1 MIKAIICV
9 LFSIL
14 SLTGCAKTEK
24 VFEKDDSVIIVRHDA
39 DTITTVTFTDNY
51 PVENYSSKADKE
63 KEVKESYTEVL
74 TKLFSS
80 GAVVDVNTEITDSR
94 IKVISTLDFSKITN
108 LSEFG
113 IGSPYPSLKEFT
125 DFLEKSGWNAVDK

>member
-9 LFSIL
+9 LFSLL

-24 VFEKDDSVIIVRHDA
+24 VFKKDDSVIIVHHDA

-51 PVENYSSKADKE
+51 PVGDYSSKMDKE

-113 IGSPYPSLKEFT
+113 IKSPYPSLKEFS
-125 DFLEKSGWNAVDK
+125 DFLTKSGWSTVDK

>member
-1 MIKAIICV
+1 M
-9 LFSIL
+9 L
-14 SLTGCAKTEK
+14 SLTGCAKEEK
-24 VFEKDDSVIIVRHDA
+24 VFKKDDSVIIVRHDA
-39 DTITTVTFTDNY
+39 DTITAVTFTDNY
-51 PVENYSSKADKE
+51 PVGDYSSKMDKE

-80 GAVVDVNTEITDSR
+80 GAVVGVNTEITDSR

-113 IGSPYPSLKEFT
+113 IKSPYPSLKEFT
-125 DFLEKSGWNAVDK
+125 DFLEKSGWNTVDK

>member
-1 MIKAIICV
+1 MIRVIICV
-9 LFSIL
+9 LFSLL
-14 SLTGCAKTEK
+14 SLTGCAEEEK
-24 VFEKDDSVIIVRHDA
+24 VFKKDASVIIVRHDA
-39 DTITTVTFTDNY
+39 DTITTATFTDNY
-51 PVENYSSKADKE
+51 PVGDYSSKMDKE

-113 IGSPYPSLKEFT
+113 IKSPYPSLKEFT
-125 DFLEKSGWNAVDK
+125 DFLEKSGWNTVDK

>member
-9 LFSIL
+9 LFSLL
-14 SLTGCAKTEK
+14 SLTGCAKSETIFK
-24 VFEKDDSVIIVRHDA
+24 KDDSVIIAHYKE
-39 DTITTVTFTDNY
+39 DTITTVTFTDSY
-51 PVENYSSKADKE
+51 PVGDYYSKVDKE
-63 KEVKESYTEVL
+63 KEVKESYTDVL

-80 GAVVDVNTEITDSR
+80 GAVVDVETEITDTR

-113 IGSPYPSLKEFT
+113 IKSPYPSLKEFS
-125 DFLEKSGWNAVDK
+125 DFLIKSGWNTVDK

>member
-9 LFSIL
+9 VFSLL
-14 SLTGCAKTEK
+14 SLSGCAKNETIFK
-24 VFEKDDSVIIVRHDA
+24 KDDSVIIAHYKE
-39 DTITTVTFTDNY
+39 DTITTVTFTDSY
-51 PVENYSSKADKE
+51 PVGDYSSKADKE
-63 KEVKESYTEVL
+63 KEVKESYTGVL

-80 GAVVDVNTEITDSR
+80 GAVVDVETEITDTR

-113 IGSPYPSLKEFT
+113 IKSPYPSLKEFT
-125 DFLEKSGWNAVDK
+125 DFLEKSGWSTVDK

>member
-24 VFEKDDSVIIVRHDA
+24 VFKKDDSVIIVRHDA

-51 PVENYSSKADKE
+51 PVGDYSSKADKE
-63 KEVKESYTEVL
+63 KEVKESYTDVL

-80 GAVVDVNTEITDSR
+80 SAVVDVETEITDTR
-94 IKVISTLDFSKITN
+94 IKVISTLDFGKITN

-113 IGSPYPSLKEFT
+113 IKSPYPSLKEFT
-125 DFLEKSGWNAVDK
+125 DFLEKSGWNTVDK

>member
-14 SLTGCAKTEK
+14 SLTGCAKTET
-24 VFEKDDSVIIVRHDA
+24 VFKKDGSVIIAHYKE
-39 DTITTVTFTDNY
+39 DTITTVTFTDSY
-51 PVENYSSKADKE
+51 PVGDYS
-63 KEVKESYTEVL
+63 
-74 TKLFSS
+74 
-80 GAVVDVNTEITDSR
+80 

-113 IGSPYPSLKEFT
+113 IKSPYPSLKEFT
-125 DFLEKSGWNAVDK
+125 DFLLKSGWNTVDK

>member
-9 LFSIL
+9 LFTIL
-14 SLTGCAKTEK
+14 SLTGCAKNET
-24 VFEKDDSVIIVRHDA
+24 VFKKDDSVIIVHHDA

-51 PVENYSSKADKE
+51 PVGNYSSKTDKE
-63 KEVKESYTEVL
+63 KEVKESYTDVL

-80 GAVVDVNTEITDSR
+80 GAVVDVETEITDTH

-113 IGSPYPSLKEFT
+113 IKSPYPSLKEFT
-125 DFLEKSGWNAVDK
+125 DFLEKSGWSAVDK

>member
-9 LFSIL
+9 LFSLL
-14 SLTGCAKTEK
+14 SLTGCVKNETIFK
-24 VFEKDDSVIIVRHDA
+24 KDDSIIIVHYTE

-51 PVENYSSKADKE
+51 PVGDYSSKADKE

-80 GAVVDVNTEITDSR
+80 GAVVEVETEITDNQ

-113 IGSPYPSLKEFT
+113 IKSPYPSLAEFSKFLT
-125 DFLEKSGWNAVDK
+125 DSGWKQ

>member
-1 MIKAIICV
+1 MIRVIICV
-9 LFSIL
+9 LFSLL
-14 SLTGCAKTEK
+14 SLTGCAKEEK
-24 VFEKDDSVIIVRHDA
+24 VFKKDDSVIIVRHDA
-39 DTITTVTFTDNY
+39 DTITAVTFTDNY
-51 PVENYSSKADKE
+51 PVGDYSSKMDKE

-80 GAVVDVNTEITDSR
+80 GAVVGVNTEITDSR

-113 IGSPYPSLKEFT
+113 IKSPYPSLKEFT
-125 DFLEKSGWNAVDK
+125 DFLEKSGWNTVDK

>member
-9 LFSIL
+9 LFSLL
-14 SLTGCAKTEK
+14 SLTGCAKTGT
-24 VFEKDDSVIIVRHDA
+24 VFKKDDSVIIAHYKE

-51 PVENYSSKADKE
+51 PVGDYSSKMDKE

-113 IGSPYPSLKEFT
+113 INSPYPSLKEFS
-125 DFLEKSGWNAVDK
+125 DFLLKSGWSTVDK

>member
-1 MIKAIICV
+1 MIKLLICV
-9 LFSIL
+9 LFSML

-24 VFEKDDSVIIVRHDA
+24 VFKKDDSVIIVRHDA

-51 PVENYSSKADKE
+51 PVGDYSSKVDKE

-80 GAVVDVNTEITDSR
+80 GAVVDVNTEITNSR
-94 IKVISTLDFSKITN
+94 IKVISTLDFGKIKN

-113 IGSPYPSLKEFT
+113 IKSPYPSLKEFT
-125 DFLEKSGWNAVDK
+125 DFLEKSGWNIVDK

>member
-14 SLTGCAKTEK
+14 SLTGCAKTET
-24 VFEKDDSVIIVRHDA
+24 VFKKDDSVIIVRHDA
-39 DTITTVTFTDNY
+39 DTITTVTFTDSY
-51 PVENYSSKADKE
+51 PVGDYSSKTDKE
-63 KEVKESYTEVL
+63 KEVKESYIEVL

-80 GAVVDVNTEITDSR
+80 GAVVDVETEITDTR
-94 IKVISTLDFSKITN
+94 IKVISKLDFSKITN

-113 IGSPYPSLKEFT
+113 IKSPYPSLTEFSKFLT
-125 DFLEKSGWNAVDK
+125 DSGWKQ

>member
-1 MIKAIICV
+1 MIRAIICV
-9 LFSIL
+9 LFSLL
-14 SLTGCAKTEK
+14 SLTGCAKEEK
-24 VFEKDDSVIIVRHDA
+24 VFKKDDSVIIVRHDA

-51 PVENYSSKADKE
+51 PVGDYSSKMDKE

-80 GAVVDVNTEITDSR
+80 GAVVDVNTGITDSR

-113 IGSPYPSLKEFT
+113 IKSPYPSLKEFT
-125 DFLEKSGWNAVDK
+125 DFLEKSGWNTVDK

>member
-14 SLTGCAKTEK
+14 SLTGCAKTET
-24 VFEKDDSVIIVRHDA
+24 VFKKDASVIIAHYKD

-51 PVENYSSKADKE
+51 PVGDYSSKADKE
-63 KEVKESYTEVL
+63 KEVKESYTDVL

-80 GAVVDVNTEITDSR
+80 SAVVDVETEINDTR
-94 IKVISTLDFSKITN
+94 IKVISTLDFGKITN

-113 IGSPYPSLKEFT
+113 IKSPYPSLAEFSKFLT
-125 DFLEKSGWNAVDK
+125 DSGWKQ

>member
-9 LFSIL
+9 LFSLL
-14 SLTGCAKTEK
+14 SLTGCAKNEK
-24 VFEKDDSVIIVRHDA
+24 VFKKDDSVIIVHYTE

-51 PVENYSSKADKE
+51 PVGDYSSKADKE

-80 GAVVDVNTEITDSR
+80 GAVVDVNTEITGSR
-94 IKVISTLDFSKITN
+94 IKVISTLDFSKIKN
-108 LSEFG
+108 LGEFG
-113 IGSPYPSLKEFT
+113 IKSPYPSLAEFSKFLT
-125 DFLEKSGWNAVDK
+125 DSGWKQ